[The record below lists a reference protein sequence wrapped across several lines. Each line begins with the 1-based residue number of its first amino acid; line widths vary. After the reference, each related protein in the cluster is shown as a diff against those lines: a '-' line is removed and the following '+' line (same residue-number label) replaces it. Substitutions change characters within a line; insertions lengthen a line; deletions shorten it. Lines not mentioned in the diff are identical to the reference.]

1 MAETNRQWLLRRR
14 PEGMVGIEDFEYRE
28 APVPTPQDGEV
39 LVRSLYFG
47 YDASQRIWIT
57 EHGGYMTPV
66 GIGEP
71 MRTMGIGQVV
81 ASRHPHYAEGD
92 LVTGF
97 LSWQDYVIA
106 RADGPMPLQVLP
118 KADYPLSWNLGVL
131 GVGGLTAYFAVTDV
145 LKVQPTDTVVIS
157 AATGATGSIAGDICK
172 AMGVKRV
179 IGIAGGAEKCKWITE
194 KAHYDAAVDYKS
206 PDFVARLHELCPDG
220 VDAYFD
226 NVGGDMLDTLL
237 EHMAPRGRI
246 VICGAMASGYT
257 SPDVPG
263 PKKYMNI
270 CTKMLHVQGI
280 LLLFYRDRLQTG
292 IETLARWI
300 AEGKIHVEEEV
311 VEGFEHAPRL
321 LPLPF
326 SGKNPGKLILKIADP
341 S

>member
-1 MAETNRQWLLRRR
+1 MNRQWLLRRR
-14 PEGMVGIEDFEYRE
+14 PEGMVGVEDFEYRE
-28 APVPTPQDGEV
+28 APIPTPQDGEV

-66 GIGEP
+66 GIGEA

-81 ASRHPHYAEGD
+81 ASRHPSYGAGD

-118 KADYPLSWNLGVL
+118 KAGYPLTWNLGVL
-131 GVGGLTAYFAVTDV
+131 GAGGLTAYFAVTDV
-145 LKVQPTDTVVIS
+145 LQVQPTDTVVIS

-179 IGIAGGAEKCKWITE
+179 VGIAGGPEKCRWITE
-194 KAHYDAAVDYKS
+194 KSHYDAAVDYKS
-206 PDFVARLHELCPDG
+206 PDFVARLREQCPDR

-237 EHMAPRGRI
+237 DHMAPRGRV

-257 SPDVPG
+257 TPDVPG
-263 PKKYMNI
+263 PKQYMNI
-270 CTKMLHVQGI
+270 CTKMLQGQGI
-280 LLLFYRDRLQTG
+280 LLLFYRDRLQAG
-292 IETLARWI
+292 VETLARWI
-300 AEGKIHVEEEV
+300 TEGKIHVEEEIV
-311 VEGFEHAPRL
+311 DGFEHAPRL

-326 SGKNPGKLILKIADP
+326 SGKNPGKLILKVADP